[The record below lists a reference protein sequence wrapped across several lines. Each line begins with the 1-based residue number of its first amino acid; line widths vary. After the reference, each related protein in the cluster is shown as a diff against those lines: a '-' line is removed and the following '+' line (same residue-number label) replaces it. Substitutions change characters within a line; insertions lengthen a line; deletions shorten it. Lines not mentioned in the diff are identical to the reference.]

1 MKLCPQCNE
10 RYEDDL
16 VFCPTDSNLLEHDPT
31 AEKPAGAPAPAATT
45 ADMIAAPATRSAVP
59 SGPVDTGL
67 VVESMLRA
75 LEGRKA
81 HDVGVAIGR
90 MRHLDLFRLY
100 YNAATTF
107 VTELRAKSNQ
117 VEYEIDN
124 QDDDERMWVR
134 FTISVGSGKYRRSF
148 PLTVTYYRARGHDV
162 TLEIDLLDIGEDR
175 DQRIFRTEEVGGRVY
190 NTRFGYFFVLQV
202 PRDLRDEASVVD
214 WLNRSFVAV
223 FQAAYAAD

>member
-1 MKLCPQCNE
+1 MKLCPRCDE

-16 VFCPTDSNLLEHDPT
+16 VFCPIDSSLLEPDPT
-31 AEKPAGAPAPAATT
+31 AGEPPDEPAPATT
-45 ADMIAAPATRSAVP
+45 AGVIGAPPRRAAAP
-59 SGPVDTGL
+59 SGPVDTSL
-67 VVESMLRA
+67 VVESMLKA
-75 LEGRKA
+75 LEGKKA
-81 HDVGVAIGR
+81 HDVGVVMGR

-107 VTELRAKSNQ
+107 VRELRAKSDQ

-124 QDDDERMWVR
+124 QDEDERMWVR
-134 FTISVGSGKYRRSF
+134 FTISVGTGKYRRSF
-148 PLTVTYYRARGHDV
+148 PLTVNYYRARGHDV

-190 NTRFGYFFVLQV
+190 NTRFGYFFVLQA
-202 PRDLRDEASVVD
+202 PRDLRDESTVVE
-214 WLNRSFVAV
+214 WLNRSFVAD